1 MLKMFAAGLASVFLI
16 AGSAHANGPLKSTLE
31 AYIVGTDEDGTET
44 LTLTEEITPG
54 ETIEYVLTYE
64 NLSENN
70 LNGLVISAPIP
81 ASTTFV
87 AGSET
92 EGTASV
98 FEVSADDGATWGE
111 HPLMRST
118 DDGDVEIP
126 VSEYDV
132 VRWVPSGAIEAGE
145 SWQFEYR
152 ISVD

>member
-44 LTLTEEITPG
+44 LTPTEEITPG

-64 NLSENN
+64 NLSEND
-70 LNGLVISAPIP
+70 LNGLVISAPVP

-87 AGSET
+87 VGSQT
-92 EGTASV
+92 EGTESV
-98 FEVSADDGATWGE
+98 FEVSADDGAMWGE
-111 HPLMRST
+111 HPLVRAT
-118 DDGDVEIP
+118 DEGEEEIP

-132 VRWVPSGAIEAGE
+132 VRWVPNGAITAGDT
-145 SWQFEYR
+145 WRFEYR